1 MQWTDDVG
9 FVDLRIME
17 DGKIE
22 NGSDPKMILLEDGAS
37 PAICR
42 AGYFQFTA
50 EQNFTNG
57 CVQSRGLFRCK
68 SGKGT
73 FNVDG
78 VIHDLEPHDLY
89 ILPWN
94 RRISYFPDSEE
105 PMFTGH
111 VHLVPH
117 YREGSEWISDVP
129 HESNEVAFNSPDR
142 SDIDWEALRGVVRF
156 KIRSDEPI
164 ALILDYSIR
173 KYLESDGFLEEEG
186 RDLGRLILM
195 EIGSLLSRGVS
206 TSEAL
211 PEELRRLTA
220 YVEKGFHLSP
230 TVEDLARV
238 IDRSRSHVLKLF
250 NRHLGESPKDF
261 IKRRQLREA
270 RELLLSTT
278 RSIGEIGQMVGF
290 PDPYHFSKWFS
301 NQVGVSP
308 SSYRSNHGPF
318 ARRPASSSHKPAPLA

>member
-1 MQWTDDVG
+1 MQWTHG
-9 FVDLRIME
+9 EEFVDLHIME
-17 DGKIE
+17 DGDNPNE
-22 NGSDPKMILLEDGAS
+22 SDPKMLLIEGGAS
-37 PAICR
+37 PAVCR

-50 EQNFTNG
+50 EQSFTNG
-57 CVQSRGLFRCK
+57 CVQSRGLFWCK
-68 SGKGT
+68 SGKGAFT
-73 FNVDG
+73 VDG
-78 VIHDLEPHDLY
+78 AAYELEPHDLY

-94 RRISYFPDSEE
+94 RKISYFPDSEE

-111 VHLVPH
+111 VHLVPF
-117 YREGSEWISDVP
+117 YREGSDWISDVP
-129 HESNEVAFNSPDR
+129 HEPNEVAYDSPDR
-142 SDIDWEALRGVVRF
+142 SDIDWAMLSGVVRF

-164 ALILDYSIR
+164 GLILDYAIR

-186 RDLGRLILM
+186 RHLGNLILI
-195 EIGSLLSRGVS
+195 ELGTLLSKGVS
-206 TSEAL
+206 ASEAL

-250 NRHLGESPKDF
+250 NRHIGESPKDF

-278 RSIGEIGQMVGF
+278 RSVGEIGQMVGF

-308 SSYRSNHGPF
+308 SSYRRNHGPF
-318 ARRPASSSHKPAPLA
+318 SRRPTASSHKPAPLA